1 MAGKPL
7 HSTYG
12 ERDEISHEIVITN
25 TPGICL
31 AYENGPRRYFPA
43 RQAKEIDV
51 TTFSKLRFDLYS
63 LRSATKTQQVFF
75 TAFERSIW
83 TMKIYALSTVATE
96 RPTFVPVR

>member
-51 TTFSKLRFDLYS
+51 TTFSKLRFDLCS
-63 LRSATKTQQVFF
+63 LGKH
-75 TAFERSIW
+75 
-83 TMKIYALSTVATE
+83 K
-96 RPTFVPVR
+96 